1 MYIDLILAIMPNTDG
16 KQGQGLPDWAETMY
30 NAYGSPDLSL
40 RGDVYVGPLIGRKS
54 GLRKDDLVE
63 MVIDARSVKSE
74 EANIIRGMLISTG
87 RSSIDILDENGR
99 FRSFSR
105 DVVVEIR
112 LIAHMR
118 PQYIDDDELLFFE
131 REDMRRRTSVSEQ
144 AERKADGHDDS
155 HVWG

>member
-1 MYIDLILAIMPNTDG
+1 MAGGNPKDETVV
-16 KQGQGLPDWAETMY
+16 PDWAIDLY
-30 NAYGSPDLSL
+30 KSYGSPDLSTHD
-40 RGDVYVGPLIGRKS
+40 DVYVGPLIGRKS
-54 GLRKDDLVE
+54 GLRKDDIVE
-63 MVIDARSVKSE
+63 MVIDARAVRE
-74 EANIIRGMLISTG
+74 EQQNVIRGMLISTG
-87 RSSIDILDENGR
+87 RSSIDLLDEDGS

>member
-1 MYIDLILAIMPNTDG
+1 MAGGNPKDEAVV
-16 KQGQGLPDWAETMY
+16 PDWAIDLY
-30 NAYGSPDLSL
+30 KSYGSPDLSTHD
-40 RGDVYVGPLIGRKS
+40 DVYVGPLIGRKS
-54 GLRKDDLVE
+54 GLRKDDIVE
-63 MVIDARSVKSE
+63 MVIDARAVRE
-74 EANIIRGMLISTG
+74 EQQNVIRGMLISTG
-87 RSSIDILDENGR
+87 RSSIDLLDEDGS

>member
-1 MYIDLILAIMPNTDG
+1 MAGGNPKDETVV
-16 KQGQGLPDWAETMY
+16 PDWAIDLY
-30 NAYGSPDLSL
+30 KSYGSPDLSTH
-40 RGDVYVGPLIGRKS
+40 GDVYVGPLIGRKS
-54 GLRKDDLVE
+54 GLRKDDIVE
-63 MVIDARSVKSE
+63 MVIDARAVRGE
-74 EANIIRGMLISTG
+74 QQNVIRGMLISTG
-87 RSSIDILDENGR
+87 RSSIDLLDEDGS

>member
-1 MYIDLILAIMPNTDG
+1 MAGGNPKDEAVVPEWAIDLY
-16 KQGQGLPDWAETMY
+16 KS
-30 NAYGSPDLSL
+30 YGSPDLSTHD
-40 RGDVYVGPLIGRKS
+40 DVYVGPLIGRKS
-54 GLRKDDLVE
+54 GLRKDDIVE
-63 MVIDARSVKSE
+63 MVIDARAVRE
-74 EANIIRGMLISTG
+74 EQQNVIRGMLISTG
-87 RSSIDILDENGR
+87 RSSIDLLDEDGS

>member
-1 MYIDLILAIMPNTDG
+1 MPMAGGDPKDETVV
-16 KQGQGLPDWAETMY
+16 PDWAIDLY
-30 NAYGSPDLSL
+30 KSYGSPDLSTH
-40 RGDVYVGPLIGRKS
+40 GDVYVGPLIGRKS
-54 GLRKDDLVE
+54 GLRKDDIVE
-63 MVIDARSVKSE
+63 MVIDARAVRGE
-74 EANIIRGMLISTG
+74 QQNVIRGMLISTG
-87 RSSIDILDENGR
+87 RSSIDLLDEDGS

>member
-1 MYIDLILAIMPNTDG
+1 MYLGLTIGIMPSTDG
-16 KQGQGLPDWAETMY
+16 GQGRDLPDWAETMY
-30 NAYGSPDLSL
+30 DAYGSPDLST

-63 MVIDARSVKSE
+63 MVIDARSVKSGE
-74 EANIIRGMLISTG
+74 SNIIRGMLISTG
-87 RSSIDILDENGR
+87 RSSIDILDENSQ

-105 DVVVEIR
+105 DVIVEIR
-112 LIAHMR
+112 LVAHMR

-144 AERKADGHDDS
+144 AERKADGNDDS

>member
-1 MYIDLILAIMPNTDG
+1 MAGGDPKDETVV
-16 KQGQGLPDWAETMY
+16 PDWAIDLY
-30 NAYGSPDLSL
+30 KSYGSPDLSTHD
-40 RGDVYVGPLIGRKS
+40 DVYVGPLIGRKS
-54 GLRKDDLVE
+54 GLRKDDIVE
-63 MVIDARSVKSE
+63 MVIDARAVRE
-74 EANIIRGMLISTG
+74 EQQNVIRGMLISTG
-87 RSSIDILDENGR
+87 RSSIDLLDEDGS

>member
-1 MYIDLILAIMPNTDG
+1 MPTTDGNANHGIPGWAIDL
-16 KQGQGLPDWAETMY
+16 Y
-30 NAYGSPDLSL
+30 SSYGSPDLSTH
-40 RGDVYVGPLIGRKS
+40 GDVYVGPLIGRKS
-54 GLRKDDLVE
+54 GLRKDDIVE
-63 MVIDARSVKSE
+63 MVIDARSVRTDQS
-74 EANIIRGMLISTG
+74 NLVRGMLISTG
-87 RSSIDILDENGR
+87 RSSIDILDENGD

-105 DVVVEIR
+105 DVIVEIK

>member
-1 MYIDLILAIMPNTDG
+1 M
-16 KQGQGLPDWAETMY
+16 
-30 NAYGSPDLSL
+30 
-40 RGDVYVGPLIGRKS
+40 GRKS

-63 MVIDARSVKSE
+63 MVIDARSVK
-74 EANIIRGMLISTG
+74 ADQPNIIRGMLISTG
-87 RSSIDILDENGR
+87 RSSIDMLDEAGL

-118 PQYIDDDELLFFE
+118 PQYIDDEELLFFE

-144 AERKADGHDDS
+144 AERLADGHDDS

>member
-1 MYIDLILAIMPNTDG
+1 MAGGNPKDETVVPGWAIDLY
-16 KQGQGLPDWAETMY
+16 KS
-30 NAYGSPDLSL
+30 YGSPDLSTYD
-40 RGDVYVGPLIGRKS
+40 DVYVGPLIGRKS
-54 GLRKDDLVE
+54 GLRKDDIVE
-63 MVIDARSVKSE
+63 MVIDARAVRE
-74 EANIIRGMLISTG
+74 EQQNVIRGMLISTG
-87 RSSIDILDENGR
+87 RSSIDLLDEDGS

>member
-1 MYIDLILAIMPNTDG
+1 MYLGLTLGIMPNTDG
-16 KQGQGLPDWAETMY
+16 DHGRDLPDWAKTMY
-30 NAYGSPDLSL
+30 DAYGSPDLST
-40 RGDVYVGPLIGRKS
+40 RGDVFVGSLIERKS

-74 EANIIRGMLISTG
+74 ESNTIRGMLISTG
-87 RSSIDILDENGR
+87 RNSIDILDENGQ

-105 DVVVEIR
+105 DVIVEIR
-112 LIAHMR
+112 LVAHMR

>member
-1 MYIDLILAIMPNTDG
+1 MVPGWAIDLY
-16 KQGQGLPDWAETMY
+16 KS
-30 NAYGSPDLSL
+30 YGSPDLSTHD
-40 RGDVYVGPLIGRKS
+40 DVYVGPLIGRKS
-54 GLRKDDLVE
+54 GLRKDDIVE
-63 MVIDARSVKSE
+63 MVIDARAVRE
-74 EANIIRGMLISTG
+74 EQQNVIRGMLISTG
-87 RSSIDILDENGR
+87 RSSIDLLDEDGS

>member
-1 MYIDLILAIMPNTDG
+1 MAGGNPKDETVVPEWAIDLY
-16 KQGQGLPDWAETMY
+16 KS
-30 NAYGSPDLSL
+30 YGSPDLSTHD
-40 RGDVYVGPLIGRKS
+40 DVYVGPLIGRKS
-54 GLRKDDLVE
+54 GLRKDDIVE
-63 MVIDARSVKSE
+63 MVIDARAVRE
-74 EANIIRGMLISTG
+74 EQQNVIRGMLISTG
-87 RSSIDILDENGR
+87 RSSIDLLDEDGS

>member
-1 MYIDLILAIMPNTDG
+1 MAGGNPKDEAVV
-16 KQGQGLPDWAETMY
+16 PDWAIDLY
-30 NAYGSPDLSL
+30 KSYGSPDLSTHD
-40 RGDVYVGPLIGRKS
+40 DVYVGPLIGRKS
-54 GLRKDDLVE
+54 GLRKDDIVE
-63 MVIDARSVKSE
+63 MVIDARAVRE
-74 EANIIRGMLISTG
+74 EQQNVIRGMLISTG
-87 RSSIDILDENGR
+87 RSSIDLLDEDGS

-105 DVVVEIR
+105 DVIVEIR

>member
-1 MYIDLILAIMPNTDG
+1 MVMAGGNPKDEAVV
-16 KQGQGLPDWAETMY
+16 PDWAIDLY
-30 NAYGSPDLSL
+30 KSYGSPDLSTHD
-40 RGDVYVGPLIGRKS
+40 DVYVGPLIGRKS
-54 GLRKDDLVE
+54 GLRKDDIVE
-63 MVIDARSVKSE
+63 MVIDARAVRE
-74 EANIIRGMLISTG
+74 EQQNVIRGMLISTG
-87 RSSIDILDENGR
+87 RSSIDLLDEDGS

>member
-1 MYIDLILAIMPNTDG
+1 MAGGNPNDEAVV
-16 KQGQGLPDWAETMY
+16 PDWAIDLY
-30 NAYGSPDLSL
+30 KSYGSPDLSTHD
-40 RGDVYVGPLIGRKS
+40 DVYVGPLIGRKS
-54 GLRKDDLVE
+54 GLRKDDIVE
-63 MVIDARSVKSE
+63 MVIDARAVRE
-74 EANIIRGMLISTG
+74 EQQNVIRGMLISTG
-87 RSSIDILDENGR
+87 RSSIDLLDEDGS

>member
-1 MYIDLILAIMPNTDG
+1 MADG
-16 KQGQGLPDWAETMY
+16 NPKDEPVVPDWAIDLY
-30 NAYGSPDLSL
+30 KSYGSPDLSTHD
-40 RGDVYVGPLIGRKS
+40 DVYVGPLIGRKS
-54 GLRKDDLVE
+54 GLRKDDIVE
-63 MVIDARSVKSE
+63 MVIDARAVRE
-74 EANIIRGMLISTG
+74 EQQNVIRGMLISTG
-87 RSSIDILDENGR
+87 RSSIDLLDEDGS

>member
-1 MYIDLILAIMPNTDG
+1 MVMAGGNPKDEAVV
-16 KQGQGLPDWAETMY
+16 PDWAIDLY
-30 NAYGSPDLSL
+30 KSYGSPDLSTHD
-40 RGDVYVGPLIGRKS
+40 DVYVGPLIGRKS
-54 GLRKDDLVE
+54 GLRKDDIVE
-63 MVIDARSVKSE
+63 MVIDARSVRTDQP
-74 EANIIRGMLISTG
+74 NVIRGMLISTG
-87 RSSIDILDENGR
+87 RSSIDILDEHGD

-105 DVVVEIR
+105 DVIVEIK
-112 LIAHMR
+112 LVAHMR

>member
-1 MYIDLILAIMPNTDG
+1 MAGGNPKDETVVPEWAIDLY
-16 KQGQGLPDWAETMY
+16 KS
-30 NAYGSPDLSL
+30 YGSPDLSTHD
-40 RGDVYVGPLIGRKS
+40 DVYVGPLIGRKS
-54 GLRKDDLVE
+54 GLRKDDIVE
-63 MVIDARSVKSE
+63 MVIDARAVRE
-74 EANIIRGMLISTG
+74 EQQNVIRGMLISTG
-87 RSSIDILDENGR
+87 RSSIDLLDEDGS

-105 DVVVEIR
+105 DVIVEIR

>member
-1 MYIDLILAIMPNTDG
+1 
-16 KQGQGLPDWAETMY
+16 
-30 NAYGSPDLSL
+30 
-40 RGDVYVGPLIGRKS
+40 
-54 GLRKDDLVE
+54 
-63 MVIDARSVKSE
+63 MVIDARAVRE
-74 EANIIRGMLISTG
+74 EQQNVIRGMLISTG
-87 RSSIDILDENGR
+87 RSSIDLLDEDGS

>member
-1 MYIDLILAIMPNTDG
+1 MAGGNPKDQAVV
-16 KQGQGLPDWAETMY
+16 PDWAIDLY
-30 NAYGSPDLSL
+30 KSYGSPDLSTHD
-40 RGDVYVGPLIGRKS
+40 DVYVGPLIGRKS
-54 GLRKDDLVE
+54 GLRKDDIVE
-63 MVIDARSVKSE
+63 MVIDARAVRE
-74 EANIIRGMLISTG
+74 EQQNVIRGMLISTG
-87 RSSIDILDENGR
+87 RSSIDLLDEDGS

>member
-1 MYIDLILAIMPNTDG
+1 MAGGNPNDETVV
-16 KQGQGLPDWAETMY
+16 PDWAIDLY
-30 NAYGSPDLSL
+30 KSYGSPDLSTHN
-40 RGDVYVGPLIGRKS
+40 DVYVGPLIGRKS
-54 GLRKDDLVE
+54 GLRKDDIVE
-63 MVIDARSVKSE
+63 MVIDARAVRE
-74 EANIIRGMLISTG
+74 EQQNVIRGMLISTG
-87 RSSIDILDENGR
+87 RSSIDLLDEDGS

>member
-1 MYIDLILAIMPNTDG
+1 MAGGNPKDEAVV
-16 KQGQGLPDWAETMY
+16 PDWAIDLY
-30 NAYGSPDLSL
+30 KSYGSPDLSTHN
-40 RGDVYVGPLIGRKS
+40 DVYVGPLIGRKS
-54 GLRKDDLVE
+54 GLRKDDIVE
-63 MVIDARSVKSE
+63 MVIDARAVRE
-74 EANIIRGMLISTG
+74 EQQNVIRGMLISTG
-87 RSSIDILDENGR
+87 RSSIDLLDEDGS

>member
-1 MYIDLILAIMPNTDG
+1 MDCVNPKDEAVV
-16 KQGQGLPDWAETMY
+16 PDWAIDLY
-30 NAYGSPDLSL
+30 KSYGSPDLSTHD
-40 RGDVYVGPLIGRKS
+40 DVYVGPLIGRKS
-54 GLRKDDLVE
+54 GLRKDDIVE
-63 MVIDARSVKSE
+63 MVIDARAVRE
-74 EANIIRGMLISTG
+74 EQQNVIRGMLISTG
-87 RSSIDILDENGR
+87 RSSIDLLDEDGS

>member
-1 MYIDLILAIMPNTDG
+1 MAGGNPKDEAVV
-16 KQGQGLPDWAETMY
+16 PDWAIDLY
-30 NAYGSPDLSL
+30 RSYGSPDLSTHD
-40 RGDVYVGPLIGRKS
+40 DVYVGPLIGRKS
-54 GLRKDDLVE
+54 GLRKDDIVE
-63 MVIDARSVKSE
+63 MVIDARAVRE
-74 EANIIRGMLISTG
+74 EQQNVIRGMLISTG
-87 RSSIDILDENGR
+87 RSSIDLLDEDGS

>member
-1 MYIDLILAIMPNTDG
+1 MAGGNPKDEAVV
-16 KQGQGLPDWAETMY
+16 PDWANDLY
-30 NAYGSPDLSL
+30 KSYGSPDLSTHD
-40 RGDVYVGPLIGRKS
+40 DVYVGPLIGRKS
-54 GLRKDDLVE
+54 GLRKDDIVE
-63 MVIDARSVKSE
+63 MVIDARAVRE
-74 EANIIRGMLISTG
+74 EQQNVIRGMLISTG
-87 RSSIDILDENGR
+87 RSSIDLLDEDGS

>member
-1 MYIDLILAIMPNTDG
+1 MPTTDG
-16 KQGQGLPDWAETMY
+16 NGDRGIPDWAIY
-30 NAYGSPDLSL
+30 LYSSYGSPNLSMH
-40 RGDVYVGPLIGRKS
+40 GDVYVGPLIGRKS
-54 GLRKDDLVE
+54 GLRKDDIVE
-63 MVIDARSVKSE
+63 MVIDARSVRTDQP
-74 EANIIRGMLISTG
+74 NVVRGMLISTG
-87 RSSIDILDENGR
+87 RSSIDILDENGH

-105 DVVVEIR
+105 DVIVEIK
-112 LIAHMR
+112 LVAHMR

>member
-1 MYIDLILAIMPNTDG
+1 MAGGNPNDETVV
-16 KQGQGLPDWAETMY
+16 PDWAIDLY
-30 NAYGSPDLSL
+30 KSYGSPDLSTHN
-40 RGDVYVGPLIGRKS
+40 DVYVGPLIGRKS
-54 GLRKDDLVE
+54 GLRKDDIVE
-63 MVIDARSVKSE
+63 MVIDARAVRGE
-74 EANIIRGMLISTG
+74 QQNVIRGMLISTG
-87 RSSIDILDENGR
+87 RSSIDLLDEDGS

>member
-1 MYIDLILAIMPNTDG
+1 MAGGNPKDETVVPEWAIDLY
-16 KQGQGLPDWAETMY
+16 KS
-30 NAYGSPDLSL
+30 YGSPDLSTHD
-40 RGDVYVGPLIGRKS
+40 DVYVGPLIGRKS
-54 GLRKDDLVE
+54 GLRKDDIVE
-63 MVIDARSVKSE
+63 MVIDARAVRE
-74 EANIIRGMLISTG
+74 EQQNVIRGMLISTG
-87 RSSIDILDENGR
+87 RSSIDLLDEDGS

-118 PQYIDDDELLFFE
+118 PQYIDGDELLFFE

>member
-1 MYIDLILAIMPNTDG
+1 MAGGNPKDEAVV
-16 KQGQGLPDWAETMY
+16 PDWAIDLY
-30 NAYGSPDLSL
+30 KSYGSPDLSTHN
-40 RGDVYVGPLIGRKS
+40 DVYVGPLIGRKS
-54 GLRKDDLVE
+54 GLRKDDIVE
-63 MVIDARSVKSE
+63 MVIDARAVRE
-74 EANIIRGMLISTG
+74 EQQNVIRGMLISTG
-87 RSSIDILDENGR
+87 RSSIDLLDEDGS

-118 PQYIDDDELLFFE
+118 PQYIDDDELLYFE

>member
-1 MYIDLILAIMPNTDG
+1 MAGGNLNDETVV
-16 KQGQGLPDWAETMY
+16 PDWAIDLY
-30 NAYGSPDLSL
+30 KSYGSPDLSTHN
-40 RGDVYVGPLIGRKS
+40 DVYVGPLIGRKS
-54 GLRKDDLVE
+54 GLRKDDIVE
-63 MVIDARSVKSE
+63 MVIDARAVRE
-74 EANIIRGMLISTG
+74 EQQNVIRGMLISTG
-87 RSSIDILDENGR
+87 RSSIDLLDEDGS

>member
-1 MYIDLILAIMPNTDG
+1 MPTTDG
-16 KQGQGLPDWAETMY
+16 TRSASLPDWAEEFYTSH
-30 NAYGSPDLSL
+30 GRPDITSF
-40 RGDVYVGPLIGRKS
+40 GDVYVGPLMGRKS

-63 MVIDARSVKSE
+63 MVIDARSVK
-74 EANIIRGMLISTG
+74 ADQPNIIRGMLISTG
-87 RSSIDILDENGR
+87 RSSIDMLDEAGL

-118 PQYIDDDELLFFE
+118 PQYIEDEELLFFE

-144 AERKADGHDDS
+144 AERLADGHDDS

>member
-1 MYIDLILAIMPNTDG
+1 MDEAVV
-16 KQGQGLPDWAETMY
+16 PDWAIDLY
-30 NAYGSPDLSL
+30 KSYGSPDLSTHD
-40 RGDVYVGPLIGRKS
+40 DVYVGPLIGRKS
-54 GLRKDDLVE
+54 GLRKDDIVE
-63 MVIDARSVKSE
+63 MVIDARAVRE
-74 EANIIRGMLISTG
+74 EQQNVIRGMLISTG
-87 RSSIDILDENGR
+87 RSSIDLLDEDGS

>member
-1 MYIDLILAIMPNTDG
+1 MAGGNPNDETVV
-16 KQGQGLPDWAETMY
+16 PDWAIDLY
-30 NAYGSPDLSL
+30 KSYGSPDLSTHD
-40 RGDVYVGPLIGRKS
+40 DVYVGPLIGRKS
-54 GLRKDDLVE
+54 GLRKDDIVE
-63 MVIDARSVKSE
+63 MVIDARAVRE
-74 EANIIRGMLISTG
+74 EQQNVIRGMLISTG
-87 RSSIDILDENGR
+87 RSSIDLLDEDGS

>member
-1 MYIDLILAIMPNTDG
+1 MESRG
-16 KQGQGLPDWAETMY
+16 E
-30 NAYGSPDLSL
+30 GSPTGQK
-40 RGDVYVGPLIGRKS
+40 RCTTHMVHLIFEDS
-54 GLRKDDLVE
+54 Q
-63 MVIDARSVKSE
+63 
-74 EANIIRGMLISTG
+74 
-87 RSSIDILDENGR
+87 

-105 DVVVEIR
+105 DVIVEIR
-112 LIAHMR
+112 LVAHMR

>member
-1 MYIDLILAIMPNTDG
+1 MAGGDPKDETVV
-16 KQGQGLPDWAETMY
+16 PDWAIDLY
-30 NAYGSPDLSL
+30 KSYGSPDLSTH
-40 RGDVYVGPLIGRKS
+40 GDVYVGPLIGRKS
-54 GLRKDDLVE
+54 GLRKDDIVE
-63 MVIDARSVKSE
+63 MVIDARAVRE
-74 EANIIRGMLISTG
+74 EQQNVIRGMLISTG
-87 RSSIDILDENGR
+87 RSSIDLLDEDGS